1 MITTPLS
8 FLHKRES
15 GKLFEIEVWPDSE
28 ITVPVPIN
36 IEITPLRFNKKH
48 AITYEMDDTL
58 KLIYTNVFKLF
69 NGGLPKS
76 DPETSIGLF
85 FTNGFGGNIKFKG
98 NSVGNMFF
106 TSGTNILSWTYA
118 GSAQLTWELL
128 SEMYQAGWGLMGN
141 HGSYANYSNIT
152 TEEMIYWEDRFKQ
165 EFFSRYNRCPLF
177 AVLQGGL
184 SNFDSAAWIDYILS
198 TQSIL
203 LKTIN
208 SGSLPS
214 TIDLST
220 LSLIEYINL
229 YSTAMNSGRYN
240 MDSVSKTAE
249 MIIADI
255 DTFMNRSGNWWFRMF
270 SHNVDSP
277 TNLTEYSKFKQVFKH
292 IETTYGINGF
302 DNVLVPSVTE
312 LIEYSV
318 TREKAVITNV
328 NTQSNKYELF
338 FDFSQVPANI
348 FNRSIT
354 MRITCDL
361 PFKNI
366 VSRGYKILYSGLN
379 TNSLIVDLQ
388 SSI

>member
-15 GKLFEIEVWPDSE
+15 GKLFEIELWPDSE
-28 ITVPVPIN
+28 FTEPVEIN
-36 IEITPLRFNKKH
+36 IEVTPLRYNKKH

-85 FTNGFGGNIKFKG
+85 STNGFGGNIKFKG

-106 TSGTNILSWTYA
+106 TSGTNILSWSYS
-118 GSAQLTWELL
+118 GSSQLTWDLL
-128 SEMYQAGWGLMGN
+128 SEMYQEGWGLMGN
-141 HGSYANYSNIT
+141 HGSYANYSDIPTN
-152 TEEMIYWEDRFKQ
+152 EMEYWEDRFKE
-165 EFFSRYNRCPLF
+165 EFLLRYNRCPLF

-184 SNFDSAAWIDYILS
+184 SNFNSAAWIDYILS
-198 TQSIL
+198 TQSIF
-203 LKTIN
+203 LKTVN
-208 SGSLPS
+208 SGSVPN

-220 LSLIEYINL
+220 LSLIGYINL
-229 YSTAMNSGRYN
+229 YGTALNCGRYN
-240 MDSVSKTAE
+240 MDSDSKTAE

-255 DTFMNRSGNWWFRMF
+255 DAFMNRSGNWWFRMF

-292 IETTYGINGF
+292 IETAYGINGL
-302 DNVLVPSVTE
+302 DNVLIPSVTE

-318 TREKAVITNV
+318 TREKAIITSEE
-328 NTQSNKYELF
+328 TEPNKHKLN

-348 FNRSIT
+348 FNRSVT
-354 MRITCDL
+354 LKITCDV

-366 VSRGYKILYSGLN
+366 VSRGYKVLFSGLN